1 MAVQG
6 MNRGMAQRR
15 RLASMS
21 CIEKTGDKGEV
32 VLFGERVNKDF
43 RIFGCICGLQIW
55 VSGSVLG
62 FGIHIGLRVV

>member
-21 CIEKTGDKGEV
+21 CIEKKTEI
-32 VLFGERVNKDF
+32 RVK
-43 RIFGCICGLQIW
+43 
-55 VSGSVLG
+55 SYYLG
-62 FGIHIGLRVV
+62 NG